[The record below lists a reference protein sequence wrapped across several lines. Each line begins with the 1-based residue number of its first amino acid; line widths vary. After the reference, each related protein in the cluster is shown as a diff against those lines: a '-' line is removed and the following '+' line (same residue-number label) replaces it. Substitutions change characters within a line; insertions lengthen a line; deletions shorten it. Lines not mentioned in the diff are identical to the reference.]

1 MQLAH
6 LFSGNHRLT
15 GSLQKDH
22 SMGFKRLNH
31 EGVGSR
37 LKTSAAVFRTILNRG
52 AASYT
57 LWCWQQEILFKM
69 QSTMNNM
76 MLRLYREIIAYVED
90 LLYYKMMKSTG
101 KRGIDITWHHMRPLW
116 SIAAQNLLGQY
127 FLASKVQNELF
138 LSREEIL
145 EFLSWLFYLHFDG
158 TQRKRQNTPQYPK
171 SLPII
176 TVLSNNEQL
185 SWGITTH

>member
-1 MQLAH
+1 
-6 LFSGNHRLT
+6 
-15 GSLQKDH
+15 
-22 SMGFKRLNH
+22 MGFKRLNH

-116 SIAAQNLLGQY
+116 SIAAQNLLGYY
-127 FLASKVQNELF
+127 FLASKVQNALF
-138 LSREEIL
+138 L

-158 TQRKRQNTPQYPK
+158 SWWHSKKKTKYTSIPQ
-171 SLPII
+171 I
-176 TVLSNNEQL
+176 TSNHHCVLSNIEQL
-185 SWGITTH
+185 SWGITTHLKKKKSSHTAS